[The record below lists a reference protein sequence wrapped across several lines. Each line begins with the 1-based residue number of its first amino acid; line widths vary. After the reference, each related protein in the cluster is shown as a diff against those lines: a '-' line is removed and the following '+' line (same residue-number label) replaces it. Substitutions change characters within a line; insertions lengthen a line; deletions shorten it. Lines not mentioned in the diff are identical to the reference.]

1 MSGKH
6 PSQLTVRH
14 TTSFCLK
21 FVAHEKILGRSPCP
35 MVNTLANHGY
45 LPRNGLNVSMSDLV
59 AGLQNGVNL
68 AEAATRLV
76 GAKALTAS
84 TTGNSDT
91 FNLDDLNRH
100 GCMSFPSLVH
110 LCHQLC

>member
-1 MSGKH
+1 M
-6 PSQLTVRH
+6 RH
-14 TTSFCLK
+14 TTSLRPK
-21 FVAHEKILGRSPCP
+21 SAANGEKSGRSPCP

-84 TTGNSDT
+84 TTGNPDT

-100 GCMSFPSLVH
+100 GCRCFLLMAD
-110 LCHQLC
+110 LCQKLLY

>member
-1 MSGKH
+1 
-6 PSQLTVRH
+6 
-14 TTSFCLK
+14 
-21 FVAHEKILGRSPCP
+21 

-59 AGLQNGVNL
+59 VGLQSGVNL

-84 TTGNSDT
+84 TTGNPDT

-100 GCMSFPSLVH
+100 GCMSSPH
-110 LCHQLC
+110 LRDLCYKLLC